1 MHGWLAL
8 LLAAAAP
15 ASAQDVQAGIKAW
28 QKGDVGTAVAIWR
41 PLADR
46 GDADARFN
54 LGQAYRLG
62 RGVPVDLADAQV
74 LYEQAARQ
82 GHLDAQTSLG
92 LLQFQNG
99 NRTSALKW
107 LKAAADA
114 GEPRALLIYGTAL
127 FNGDGVTK
135 DPATAYAMVSRA
147 AAQGLEPAK
156 ATLAEMDQLIPLA
169 DRQQGVALA
178 LQWARTN
185 NQRSAPDAKRVPG
198 GTPPARPAATSPS
211 PSAGTRS
218 GAEGPWRAQLG
229 AFSQRSSAEAL
240 FRKLQSSLAGKRP
253 ILVPSGTMT
262 RLQVGP
268 YASRAEAAAACKVLM
283 ARGQACFPV
292 AAR

>member
-62 RGVPVDLADAQV
+62 RGVPVDLALAQV

-82 GHLDAQTSLG
+82 GHSDAQTSLG

-185 NQRSAPDAKRVPG
+185 NQRSAPDAKRR
-198 GTPPARPAATSPS
+198 A
-211 PSAGTRS
+211 SAGSRPNNGRS
-218 GAEGPWRAQLG
+218 
-229 AFSQRSSAEAL
+229 RSS
-240 FRKLQSSLAGKRP
+240 R
-253 ILVPSGTMT
+253 PSGP
-262 RLQVGP
+262 G
-268 YASRAEAAAACKVLM
+268 
-283 ARGQACFPV
+283 
-292 AAR
+292 